1 MTTRSLDTTL
11 LKTGK
16 RGNLLF
22 VFLQASKRHH
32 QQPFSHFFRFTI
44 HVVDVDPNSCSA
56 NGWLEDVSKV
66 EKYQISE
73 EDYNAR
79 DNTYRKFKEEKL
91 KEDPT
96 WTLQKE
102 IAKRTGKEYKEPI
115 SDEEYLAAEAQSV
128 TVGSRC
134 EVYPGGK
141 RGQVM
146 YVGKVEGIP
155 LGYWVGVQY
164 DEPVGKNDGMV
175 KGKRYFE
182 CAPKYGGLVRPNNL
196 KVGDF
201 PPVDDLSSD
210 EEM

>member
-164 DEPVGKNDGMV
+164 DEPVGKNDG
-175 KGKRYFE
+175 E
-182 CAPKYGGLVRPNNL
+182 LCIHESQQL
-196 KVGDF
+196 
-201 PPVDDLSSD
+201 LS
-210 EEM
+210 